1 MLGVDSE
8 IGTSALRLWV
18 TAGSAALLVFLCGLT
33 FVLPTTRTAEA
44 VRAILVAVGAAL
56 GAAITW
62 ASFGGSGNASVER
75 RALELRV
82 AELTT
87 RTLAPGSPLACLD
100 ALAGEKVETAC
111 EKAIF
116 ASPESVASATSYVAA
131 RLALLSD
138 ITAYAGRNGATIDAA
153 PLLRRALETDR
164 FGFLA
169 HVLAARDGCTSEN
182 CTALGL
188 LGDPRQ
194 VRTNLSE
201 ATFNRVLESYLPIWA
216 KASEPAVAEVPQVQ
230 AAAPAAPANASGPR
244 KIVNI
249 DFPTAASIP
258 AVNIMNPEPT
268 GPVLPGAAAAAAA
281 NPNPQSAAPASSRR
295 SHKPAANPP
304 APAAVQL
311 AAPGQQAAVEPIW
324 PEPLPPRPAVG
335 PAAAAPPPAQVNPVP
350 FAPAPDANAAAAARG
365 Q

>member
-44 VRAILVAVGAAL
+44 VRAILVAVGAVL

-138 ITAYAGRNGATIDAA
+138 ITAYAGGNGAAIDAA

-169 HVLAARDGCTSEN
+169 HVLAVRDGCASEN
-182 CTALGL
+182 CKALAL
-188 LGDPRQ
+188 LHNPSQ

-201 ATFNRVLESYLPIWA
+201 ATFNRFLESYLPIWA
-216 KASEPAVAEVPQVQ
+216 KASEPVVAEAPQVQ

-281 NPNPQSAAPASSRR
+281 NPNAQSAAPASSRR

-304 APAAVQL
+304 APAAVQP